1 MSDAT
6 TDLPLTADDLPDEL
20 KNLATT
26 TKRGFD
32 PKARLRNRGLRR
44 ATITLYL
51 DEEMG
56 PKLGWAH
63 DLKNSLG
70 DVIGREREGVIG
82 DLDEATAELQEWLS
96 RGRLEAEVG
105 KTMTKA
111 AADKHHKELVA
122 GIAEMEVERDKLLE
136 YMDGHALIVKMRA
149 VPPVIVKDCRRKAKE
164 TLKIT
169 EKGVPED
176 MQDKYTESHTAH
188 LISVMFESV
197 TDTESGGVNTETT
210 YDDAIEYVRYLPPGQ
225 FERLDLKM
233 GQVQYTDAISREI
246 EGQEDFS

>member
-1 MSDAT
+1 MSDTADT
-6 TDLPLTADDLPDEL
+6 TTDDLPDEL
-20 KNLATT
+20 KNLAVT

-32 PKARLRNRGLRR
+32 PKARLRNRGLRG
-44 ATITLYL
+44 ATMTLYL

-63 DLKNSLG
+63 DLKNAIG
-70 DVIGREREGVIG
+70 DVVSREREGVIG
-82 DLDEATAELQEWLS
+82 ELDKATAELEAWLT
-96 RGRLEAEVG
+96 RGRTEAEVG
-105 KTMTKA
+105 KSMTKA
-111 AADKHHKELVA
+111 AMDKHHKELVA
-122 GIAEMEVERDKLLE
+122 GIAEMEVERARL
-136 YMDGHALIVKMRA
+136 MAHMNNHALIVKMRA

-169 EKGVPED
+169 VKGIPEEMQEKF
-176 MQDKYTESHTAH
+176 TETHTAH
-188 LISVMFESV
+188 LMMVMFESV
-197 TDTESGGVNTETT
+197 TDTESGGVIEETT